1 MYPADLKYL
10 DSHQWLRVENE
21 VGTIGITGYG
31 QEEMGEILYVELP
44 QKGKKIKQKESLST
58 LESAKAV
65 FDVPSPVSG
74 EIVEINEKLEDDPSL
89 INKDPYGSGWLV
101 KVKISDFSE
110 LDGLLTSEQYEN
122 LVKTKGKVS
131 EEKGGG

>member
-10 DSHQWLRVENE
+10 DSHQWLRVEDE

-31 QEEMGEILYVELP
+31 QEEMGV
-44 QKGKKIKQKESLST
+44 ST